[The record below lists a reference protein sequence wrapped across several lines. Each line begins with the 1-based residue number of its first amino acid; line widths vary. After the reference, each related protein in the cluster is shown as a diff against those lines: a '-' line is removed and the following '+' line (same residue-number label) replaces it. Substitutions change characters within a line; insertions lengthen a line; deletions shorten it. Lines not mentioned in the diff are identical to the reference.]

1 MVMSY
6 GLLRCFTTSKLLGS
20 WSMYHEVSMV
30 LAVKSQPLPL
40 CPIDSHVFHQIPYM
54 LLVGGFNHL
63 EIWKS
68 MGRIIP
74 FIMENTKCL
83 KPPTSHLYH
92 LYMGVHAPFSD
103 KPNSLPALCFLLR
116 SWHIS
121 VRTSGLWGH
130 QTRKT
135 LLSLGRE
142 SELVTENPSR
152 IHGSMGFKWKKN
164 IENLG
169 HIRIFWF
176 MMIQNDLPGII
187 LQFAMEIATFKSG
200 TSLPEGISHISLPSS
215 FNQYFWILKIS
226 GWWLSHPSW
235 KIWKSLGMIIP
246 NILWKNKIHVPNHQP
261 VVL

>member
-1 MVMSY
+1 
-6 GLLRCFTTSKLLGS
+6 
-20 WSMYHEVSMV
+20 
-30 LAVKSQPLPL
+30 
-40 CPIDSHVFHQIPYM
+40 
-54 LLVGGFNHL
+54 
-63 EIWKS
+63 

-74 FIMENTKCL
+74 YIMENTKCL

-152 IHGSMGFKWKKN
+152 IHGSMGFKWKKTWKTWDTFGFFVIYDDSKWSTWDN
-164 IENLG
+164 FTVCYGNCDVQKR
-169 HIRIFWF
+169 HI
-176 MMIQNDLPGII
+176 
-187 LQFAMEIATFKSG
+187 IARG
-200 TSLPEGISHISLPSS
+200 
-215 FNQYFWILKIS
+215 Y
-226 GWWLSHPSW
+226 LSHQPAFFVQPIFRNPQN
-235 KIWKSLGMIIP
+235 IWLVVEP
-246 NILWKNKIHVPNHQP
+246 PLLKNMKVTWDDYSQYIMEK
-261 VVL
+261 